1 MGKKNCPRREP
12 RVQNINMAGSEKTIV
27 GPLRKGSPTWGLNMP
42 LSATGC
48 EAWREGV
55 KFLDEMAVCRE

>member
-1 MGKKNCPRREP
+1 MGKKNCSRREL
-12 RVQNINMAGSEKTIV
+12 RVQNINMAGSEKIKD
-27 GPLRKGSPTWGLNMP
+27 GPLRKGRPTWGLNMP
-42 LSATGC
+42 LSGTGC